1 MCEFSFR
8 SWSYDKVTSA
18 VCFYFSVLHCVCS
31 NAGQYE
37 YFFFC
42 FFFLAHILFSALVG
56 VFGGFLGCRLYRL
69 GVFTIGECL
78 GLVSSTQSFSRS
90 IGSELLFTSA
100 SKTLQSD
107 SRCTTFLWI
116 WVWFA
121 RQWPCKR
128 ISVSYDRLCT
138 KNRFETELKA
148 TPKWPICARL
158 YCCWFRNSKTQ
169 FCK

>member
-8 SWSYDKVTSA
+8 SWSYGYARRFLLILTSSL
-18 VCFYFSVLHCVCS
+18 CLLQCS
-31 NAGQYE
+31 SIRI
-37 YFFFC
+37 FLLL

-56 VFGGFLGCRLYRL
+56 LFGGFLGCRLYRL

-148 TPKWPICARL
+148 TPKWSICARL

-169 FCK
+169 FSK